1 MVKVAW
7 RWNDGFRALVGL
19 EAEQTAEGHAR
30 VTLQADERHLNP
42 HGTVHGGVI
51 ATLLDVAMGT
61 AVASTPGDDS
71 DRPVTIEMKVTY
83 LEPAR
88 TGLLQA
94 TAKVHKRGKRI
105 TIVEAELEQD
115 DEMISHAIG
124 TFTTIS

>member
-1 MVKVAW
+1 MAD
-7 RWNDGFRALVGL
+7 DGFRTLVGL

-30 VTLQADERHLNP
+30 VTLQADERHFNA

-61 AVASTPGDDS
+61 AVASAPGDDS
-71 DRPVTIEMKVTY
+71 ERPVTIEMKVTY

-88 TGLLQA
+88 SGALVA

>member
-1 MVKVAW
+1 MDD
-7 RWNDGFRALVGL
+7 DGFRTLVGL

-30 VTLQADERHLNP
+30 VTLWADDRHLNP

-61 AVASTPGDDS
+61 AVAASGDAAGE
-71 DRPVTIEMKVTY
+71 RPVTIEMKVTY

-115 DEMISHAIG
+115 NEMISHAIG